1 MRLFFTILWHVKNR
15 KTEKNKKNA
24 LILTPARTFKMP
36 YINGLSFLL
45 AQAVEKYGTDKIKI
59 YQSKFVNMY
68 YAVSDTKPKTGMKLV
83 CLLPE
88 EKVGNL
94 IFSFHSY
101 TTTNIF
107 LKIKY
112 S

>member
-1 MRLFFTILWHVKNR
+1 MTSQKQKKIKNIR
-15 KTEKNKKNA
+15 
-24 LILTPARTFKMP
+24 LILTPARTFKIP
-36 YINGLSFLL
+36 DISGLSLSL
-45 AQAVEKYGTDKIKI
+45 AQAVEKYGADKIKI

-94 IFSFHSY
+94 RFSWK
-101 TTTNIF
+101 F
-107 LKIKY
+107 LKIRY
-112 S
+112 SWKLSTAKLLW

>member
-1 MRLFFTILWHVKNR
+1 MTSQKQKKIKNR
-15 KTEKNKKNA
+15 
-24 LILTPARTFKMP
+24 LILTPARTFKIP
-36 YINGLSFLL
+36 YISGLSLSL
-45 AQAVEKYGTDKIKI
+45 AQAVEKYGADKIKI

-94 IFSFHSY
+94 RFS
-101 TTTNIF
+101 
-107 LKIKY
+107 
-112 S
+112 